1 MQVSSSFDCAH
12 SHLLTNSLCR
22 GNPELKYEVADD
34 ENPDVPAWDDAGFE
48 LEEDFGKLAIE
59 A

>member
-1 MQVSSSFDCAH
+1 MTDASR
-12 SHLLTNSLCR
+12 LCR
-22 GNPELKYEVADD
+22 GNPELKYEAADD

-48 LEEDFGKLAIE
+48 LEEDFGKLAVE